1 MKTGRR
7 LAAIMTTDVVG
18 YSRLMGLDERG
29 TLHALNAHRANL
41 IDPSIAAHG
50 GRIVKTMGD
59 GLLVEFASVV
69 HAVSCAVALQRGM
82 HARNADIP
90 PGSQLVL
97 RIGINIG
104 DIIIDGHDIFGDGVN
119 IAARLEAM
127 SSPGGIC
134 ISDIAYQQVR
144 DKLPLAFADIG
155 PQDLKNIARP
165 VQAYALDPA
174 AILAADDLPPP
185 ETGRAPMGGSGGAA
199 ARPAPRDEVPRLR
212 RRSLI
217 IAASTVLLAIVC
229 AGAGWTLLRAPA
241 VPVTASAPKALADRQ
256 QIAILPL
263 RTIGGGDEYF
273 ADGLTEDIIAAL
285 GRFPELSVR
294 ARSAV
299 MAYKDHPATPAA
311 IGQAL
316 DVRYI
321 VEGSVRRADDRVR
334 AEIRLIDV
342 SVGAVLWSETYDAEV
357 KDIFVVQDDITR
369 RVAGTL
375 AVHLNTLAVADA
387 AAKPVANLEAYDL
400 VQRGRERLNRLSR
413 SSNNDARVLF
423 ERAVAL
429 DPTYAP
435 AYVGLAQI
443 DLNLVN
449 FGWTGAPQDTLAR
462 AISRAKNAVA
472 LQPDNPAAHAVL
484 GRAFDQAGD
493 YDEALTGA
501 QAGCGPQSKRR
512 RNVSR
517 PRLCAQRRRRYRGR
531 DQSPGRRRALPS
543 RSPIHRVLRPRH
555 QLYSCGPSG
564 RCRSSPGTEQQHR
577 R

>member
-1 MKTGRR
+1 
-7 LAAIMTTDVVG
+7 
-18 YSRLMGLDERG
+18 
-29 TLHALNAHRANL
+29 
-41 IDPSIAAHG
+41 
-50 GRIVKTMGD
+50 
-59 GLLVEFASVV
+59 
-69 HAVSCAVALQRGM
+69 
-82 HARNADIP
+82 
-90 PGSQLVL
+90 
-97 RIGINIG
+97 
-104 DIIIDGHDIFGDGVN
+104 
-119 IAARLEAM
+119 
-127 SSPGGIC
+127 
-134 ISDIAYQQVR
+134 
-144 DKLPLAFADIG
+144 
-155 PQDLKNIARP
+155 
-165 VQAYALDPA
+165 
-174 AILAADDLPPP
+174 
-185 ETGRAPMGGSGGAA
+185 
-199 ARPAPRDEVPRLR
+199 
-212 RRSLI
+212 
-217 IAASTVLLAIVC
+217 
-229 AGAGWTLLRAPA
+229 
-241 VPVTASAPKALADRQ
+241 VTASAPKALADRQ

-493 YDEALTGA
+493 YDEALTELKQAVALNPSDAETLAALGFVLSVEGDIGGA
-501 QAGCGPQSKRR
+501 IKALEDAARFRPVRPFTEYFALGISYILAGRPADAVRLLEQNNSIDDKDPNGFGAVVLAAAYALVGRTQDAANLAADVHRLNPTFDSATFGNLFRR
-512 RNVSR
+512 PEDRETIHAA
-517 PRLCAQRRRRYRGR
+517 LQRAG
-531 DQSPGRRRALPS
+531 L
-543 RSPIHRVLRPRH
+543 
-555 QLYSCGPSG
+555 
-564 RCRSSPGTEQQHR
+564 
-577 R
+577 